1 MDRFEFD
8 RHLASAARA
17 MAEESGTQSTLD
29 RAVQVATELID
40 GCDLAGISLVR
51 EGRIET
57 PAASHED
64 LRQLDEMQ
72 FELEE
77 GPCRDALRHHEVVL
91 VSDLASD
98 SRWPRWGPQMASEVG
113 VHSSLSLRLFLEGD
127 DLGALNLY
135 AYEQDAF
142 DQEDLLDGLVLAA
155 HAAVALAH
163 TLEQDQLRHALDTRR
178 VIGEAT
184 GMLRERFGLSTD
196 QAFGVLKRVSSEQNI
211 KLFRVARYL
220 VETGELPSGDDAGM

>member
-8 RHLASAARA
+8 RKLASAARA
-17 MAEESGTQSTLD
+17 LAEESDTLSTLE

-40 GCDLAGISLVR
+40 SCDVAGISVVR
-51 EGRIET
+51 DGQIDT
-57 PAASHED
+57 PAASHES
-64 LRQLDEMQ
+64 LRRVDELQ

-77 GPCRDALRHHEVVL
+77 GPCRDALKHNEVVL
-91 VSDLASD
+91 VSDLTTD
-98 SRWPRWGPQMASEVG
+98 PRWPHWGPQMAEQTG
-113 VHSSLSLRLFLEGD
+113 VRSSLSLRLFLEGD

-135 AYEQDAF
+135 SYRVDAF

-155 HAAVALAH
+155 HAAVALAN
-163 TLEQDQLRHALDTRR
+163 TLEQDQLKRALDTRR

-184 GMLRERFGLSTD
+184 GMLRERFDLSTD
-196 QAFGVLKRVSSEQNI
+196 QAFGVLKRVSSELNI

-220 VETGELPSGDDAGM
+220 VETGDLPEDDSQV

>member
-8 RHLASAARA
+8 RKLASAARA
-17 MAEESGTQSTLD
+17 LAEESGTLSTLE

-40 GCDLAGISLVR
+40 SCDVAGISVVR
-51 EGRIET
+51 DGQIDT
-57 PAASHED
+57 PAASHEA
-64 LRQLDEMQ
+64 LRRVDELQ

-77 GPCRDALRHHEVVL
+77 GPCRDALKQNEVVL

-98 SRWPRWGPQMASEVG
+98 PRWPRWGPQMAEQVG
-113 VHSSLSLRLFLEGD
+113 VRSSLSLRLFLEGD

-135 AYEQDAF
+135 SYQEDAF

-155 HAAVALAH
+155 HAAVALAN
-163 TLEQDQLRHALDTRR
+163 TLEQDQLKRALDTRR

-184 GMLRERFGLSTD
+184 GMLRERFDLSTD
-196 QAFGVLKRVSSEQNI
+196 QAFGVLKRVSSELNI

-220 VETGELPSGDDAGM
+220 VETGDLPEDDTQV